1 MGDDAS
7 PTSRADQDRPWLY
20 RHWPSRLAITIIQ
33 NFRSMGCVHGLSYA
47 PANDAATVPLLLA
60 RCFQAAVAGAG
71 ALSSQTALDM
81 MRRPWHSRHVA
92 DDSMCCIRGLTA
104 CPLPS
109 STRSAVDITTQSR
122 ECTGLAGMRR
132 LSSHRR
138 PARAAG
144 MCWNGPTNSIY
155 RTETACSSTVER
167 QHHEYITLVVG
178 AANPQP
184 NAQRAHAERPR
195 LPSRAQGRH

>member
-155 RTETACSSTVER
+155 RTETACS
-167 QHHEYITLVVG
+167 
-178 AANPQP
+178 
-184 NAQRAHAERPR
+184 RAFTALCTKLCVCGPKSCFGIKSM
-195 LPSRAQGRH
+195 SRSKKAIFIGLD